1 MKRKEEQ
8 LDLFGS
14 QQKSKRQ
21 SPTLTSTP
29 ALQPRRAERTAGPTT
44 ELFDEFELVPTVS
57 RPRSV

>member
-14 QQKSKRQ
+14 PPKPKRKD
-21 SPTLTSTP
+21 PAP

-44 ELFDEFELVPTVS
+44 ELFDELELVPTVS
-57 RPRSV
+57 RSRSV